1 MNSFTKKYKVGI
13 VGFGFVGEAQA
24 YLFSPIADIKIYD
37 IDVKKKTHELNEVL
51 KQDIVFVSLPTPME
65 KDGKQNL
72 SFLYDFFDTVGNTK
86 CIFVLKSTVLP
97 GTTIHLR
104 KKYNI
109 KIVFSPEFLTEQS
122 YKLDILTQPRI
133 ILGGDKKIVKK
144 VLELFKSRDNNK
156 HYVITDDIT
165 AEFTKYMNNTFLAT
179 KISLLNEFFRVAQKT
194 GVNWKHAIDG
204 FSSDPRVGNSHLN
217 VPGSDGKLGF
227 GGSCFPKDINALI
240 NFGND
245 MGLKFNVLEA
255 AWKTNL
261 EVRPE
266 KDWEKLKKRAVV

>member
-65 KDGKQNL
+65 KDGK
-72 SFLYDFFDTVGNTK
+72 
-86 CIFVLKSTVLP
+86 
-97 GTTIHLR
+97 
-104 KKYNI
+104 
-109 KIVFSPEFLTEQS
+109 
-122 YKLDILTQPRI
+122 
-133 ILGGDKKIVKK
+133 
-144 VLELFKSRDNNK
+144 
-156 HYVITDDIT
+156 
-165 AEFTKYMNNTFLAT
+165 
-179 KISLLNEFFRVAQKT
+179 
-194 GVNWKHAIDG
+194 
-204 FSSDPRVGNSHLN
+204 
-217 VPGSDGKLGF
+217 LGF